1 MGLLDLAQRATRPDS
16 PIEGLR
22 AVSELR
28 SGLEGLEADY
38 VDEAVRS
45 GLPWS
50 RVAQALGVSRQA
62 AHKEALS
69 APEARAA
76 RDV

>member
-1 MGLLDLAQRATRPDS
+1 MGLLDLAQRPTRPDS

-62 AHKEALS
+62 PIRGTLGA
-69 APEARAA
+69 
-76 RDV
+76 